1 VGKDMTTA
9 PNRQPIHFYFD
20 FISPF
25 GYFASLRIDELARRH
40 GREVDWTSMLL
51 GVSVLKVMGIPPI
64 VELPLKGA
72 YVVRDAMRY
81 ARQRQVPF
89 ERTMITPASR
99 PVEAGRVFAWAREL
113 DPAGAKRLAALIFRS
128 HFVDCLD
135 IAQDSVLAACVS
147 EARLSWP
154 AFEAA
159 RSERIPAQLLRRNVE
174 RSIQLGVFGSPFFI
188 VDGEPFFGLEKL
200 AVVEEWLDAGGW

>member
-1 VGKDMTTA
+1 MTA
-9 PNRQPIHFYFD
+9 AQVSGPVQFYFD

-25 GYFASLRIDELARRH
+25 GYFASLRIDELARCH
-40 GREVDWTSMLL
+40 GREVEWTSMLV

-64 VELPLKGA
+64 VELPLKGP
-72 YVVRDAMRY
+72 YVVHDAMRY
-81 ARQRQVPF
+81 ARQHQVPF
-89 ERTMITPASR
+89 ERTATSPTSR
-99 PVEAGRVFAWAREL
+99 PVEAGRAFAWAREL
-113 DPAGAKRLAALIFRS
+113 DPAAAKRLAGLIFRS
-128 HFVDCLD
+128 YFVDCLD

-147 EARLSWP
+147 GVGLSWP

-159 RSERIPAQLLRRNVE
+159 RAEGNPARLLRRNVD

-200 AVVEEWLDAGGW
+200 PVVQEWLAAGGW